1 MKITNIIAIASAAVL
16 IVACGAPKAE
26 GSAEVKAL
34 LPSAKQIDSASY
46 LMGVNIGSFLKGNDF
61 GEVDY
66 NLFIKGIK
74 DFVNAKGDMRD
85 STFNDQF
92 KISPEKMNEVLD
104 PFLQKRRAYRT
115 ALNGEKGAQYI
126 EKFLQEEGAQ
136 KTESGIAYKIIEPG
150 TGKKAVSDKDTVWV
164 DYKGTQL
171 DGTVFDKNENISFSL
186 NQVIPGW
193 KEGMKLVG
201 EGGKIQ
207 LVIPAEL
214 AYGEYG
220 TRGIEPNSTL
230 CFDVTLH
237 KVGTYVEPVEEPAKP
252 AKK

>member
-16 IVACGAPKAE
+16 IVACGAPKVE

-136 KTESGIAYKIIEPG
+136 KTESGIAYKVIDDGAVLPALAFARGTETALDPG
-150 TGKKAVSDKDTVWV
+150 LEGRHEARRRRRQDPARH
-164 DYKGTQL
+164 
-171 DGTVFDKNENISFSL
+171 
-186 NQVIPGW
+186 PGR
-193 KEGMKLVG
+193 
-201 EGGKIQ
+201 
-207 LVIPAEL
+207 
-214 AYGEYG
+214 
-220 TRGIEPNSTL
+220 TRL
-230 CFDVTLH
+230 W
-237 KVGTYVEPVEEPAKP
+237 
-252 AKK
+252 